1 MTALIIAVIVLG
13 WLLLN
18 TWFTYLILFLGKEDV
33 LYNEF
38 HWLMLASVITPIAAP
53 MINLIME
60 KRQKRGR
67 SRRRR

>member
-18 TWFTYLILFLGKEDV
+18 TWFSYLLLFLGKEDV
-33 LYNEF
+33 SYDEL
-38 HWLMLASVITPIAAP
+38 HWLILASVITPITVP

-60 KRQKRGR
+60 KRQE
-67 SRRRR
+67 RRRQ